1 MRRPMVFVLL
11 AGLAAMLASVMVY
24 SALKR
29 REAEVKNAMAR
40 NVQVVVAAYDLPLGT
55 KIEQGE
61 VKMTRWSADSL
72 PDGAYTDPK
81 QVIGSYVKNSMVAN
95 EPIVQAKLFTGD
107 KTAGVMPLLIPFGM
121 RAVSVPVDEVSDIAG
136 FVLPHTRVDVL
147 VATDSGASGAGGSD
161 KAFSKVVLQNVEVLA
176 VAQEVEQ
183 KKDEPQIVKVVTLL
197 VTPQEAERLA
207 LASRSGQLRLAM
219 RNYNDNKIVL
229 TSGTDVA
236 QMLRAYSLA
245 PDVPVMAVQPTH
257 HIAIAPHRPKPIEIE
272 ILRNGKSSESVSFVN
287 EAAASS
293 EGTKKSARHAHDD
306 AAEGSDG
313 DHADAGEGSTTVAS
327 APESD
332 HHDLVPQLPRP
343 HHEPAAAS
351 VNSDSAPDMAP
362 SASNAT
368 AGHAPTPKTIDI
380 P

>member
-29 REAEVKNAMAR
+29 READVQRAMAH
-40 NVQVVVAAYDLPLGT
+40 NVQVVVASYDLPLGSR
-55 KIEQGE
+55 IELGE
-61 VKMTRWSADSL
+61 VKMARWSADSV
-72 PDGAYTDPK
+72 PEGSYTDPK
-81 QVIGSYVKNSMVAN
+81 QVIGSYVKNSVVAN

-147 VATDSGASGAGGSD
+147 VAMSGGEGIE

-176 VAQEVEQ
+176 VAQEVEK
-183 KKDEPQIVKVVTLL
+183 KKDEPTVVKVVTLL
-197 VTPQEAERLA
+197 VSPQEAERLA
-207 LASRSGQLRLAM
+207 LASRAGSLRLAM

-229 TSGTDVA
+229 TNGSDVA

-245 PDVPVMAVQPTH
+245 PDVPVMAAQPEH
-257 HIAIAPHRPKPIEIE
+257 HGAAVVAAPRRARAIEVE

-287 EAAASS
+287 EAAADS
-293 EGTKKSARHAHDD
+293 GSAKQIRHARKAVEADD
-306 AAEGSDG
+306 DET
-313 DHADAGEGSTTVAS
+313 ADAGTDASTAVAS
-327 APESD
+327 APAAVD
-332 HHDLVPQLPRP
+332 HHDT
-343 HHEPAAAS
+343 
-351 VNSDSAPDMAP
+351 
-362 SASNAT
+362 AT
-368 AGHAPTPKTIDI
+368 APTPADIKPAGASSSATAVSYLPTPKTIDI

>member
-29 REAEVKNAMAR
+29 REAEVQNAMAR
-40 NVQVVVAAYDLPLGT
+40 NVQVVVASYDLPLGT

-147 VATDSGASGAGGSD
+147 VATENGGGGGGGGD

-207 LASRSGQLRLAM
+207 LASHAGTLRLAM

-229 TSGTDVA
+229 TSGTDVT

-245 PDVPVMAVQPTH
+245 PDVPVMAVQRH
-257 HIAIAPHRPKPIEIE
+257 VAIAAPHRPKPIEIE

-293 EGTKKSARHAHDD
+293 EGPKKSARHAQGDD
-306 AAEGSDG
+306 AAESSDG
-313 DHADAGEGSTTVAS
+313 DHADAAGSTTVAS

-332 HHDLVPQLPRP
+332 HHDFVAPLVRE

-351 VNSDSAPDMAP
+351 LNSDAAPNMVP
-362 SASNAT
+362 STSNAT
-368 AGHAPTPKTIDI
+368 ADHVPTPKTIDI

>member
-29 REAEVKNAMAR
+29 REAEVQNAMAR
-40 NVQVVVAAYDLPLGT
+40 NVQVVVASYDLPLGT

-147 VATDSGASGAGGSD
+147 VATENGGGGGGGGD

-183 KKDEPQIVKVVTLL
+183 KKDEPQIVKFVTLL
-197 VTPQEAERLA
+197 VTTHEAERLA
-207 LASRSGQLRLAM
+207 LASHAGTLRLAM

-229 TSGTDVA
+229 TSGTDVT

-245 PDVPVMAVQPTH
+245 PDVPVMAVQRH
-257 HIAIAPHRPKPIEIE
+257 VAIAAPHRPKPIEIE

-293 EGTKKSARHAHDD
+293 EGAKKSARHAHDD
-306 AAEGSDG
+306 DAADSSD
-313 DHADAGEGSTTVAS
+313 DHADAAGSTTVAS

-332 HHDLVPQLPRP
+332 HHDLVAPLVRE
-343 HHEPAAAS
+343 HHAPAAAS
-351 VNSDSAPDMAP
+351 MNTDAAPNMAP
-362 SASNAT
+362 STSNAT
-368 AGHAPTPKTIDI
+368 ADHVPTPKTIDI

>member
-29 REAEVKNAMAR
+29 READVQRAMAH
-40 NVQVVVAAYDLPLGT
+40 NVQVVVASMDLPLGSR
-55 KIEQGE
+55 IELGE
-61 VKMTRWSADSL
+61 VKMARWSADSV
-72 PDGAYTDPK
+72 PEGSYTDPK
-81 QVIGSYVKNSMVAN
+81 QIIGSYVKNSLVAN

-147 VATDSGASGAGGSD
+147 VAISNGEGAQ
-161 KAFSKVVLQNVEVLA
+161 KEFSKVVLQNVEVLA

-183 KKDEPQIVKVVTLL
+183 KKDEPTVVKVVTLL
-197 VTPQEAERLA
+197 VSPQESERLA
-207 LASRSGQLRLAM
+207 LASHAGSLRLAM

-229 TSGTDVA
+229 TSGSDVA
-236 QMLRAYSLA
+236 QMLRAYSMA
-245 PDVPVMAVQPTH
+245 PDVPVMAAQPQH
-257 HIAIAPHRPKPIEIE
+257 AAVAAPRRKQAIEVE

-287 EAAASS
+287 EAAADTGSV
-293 EGTKKSARHAHDD
+293 KKVSHARKPVEADD
-306 AAEGSDG
+306 DQS
-313 DHADAGEGSTTVAS
+313 ADAGADASTAVAS
-327 APESD
+327 APID
-332 HHDLVPQLPRP
+332 HHDT
-343 HHEPAAAS
+343 AAAPTAAD
-351 VNSDSAPDMAP
+351 VKPAG
-362 SASNAT
+362 ASSSAT
-368 AGHAPTPKTIDI
+368 AVSYVPTPKTIDI

>member
-29 REAEVKNAMAR
+29 REALYQNAIAH
-40 NVQVVVAAYDLPLGT
+40 NVEVVVAAYDLPLGT
-55 KIEQGE
+55 KIEVGE
-61 VKMTRWSADSL
+61 VKTTRWSADSL

-81 QVIGSYVKNSMVAN
+81 QVIGSYVKNSLVAN

-121 RAVSVPVDEVSDIAG
+121 RAVSVPVDEVSDVAG
-136 FVLPHTRVDVL
+136 FVLPHTLVDVL
-147 VATDSGASGAGGSD
+147 VATQGGEGSGD
-161 KAFSKVVLQNVEVLA
+161 KAFSKVILQNVEVLA

-183 KKDEPQIVKVVTLL
+183 KKDEPTVVKVVTLL
-197 VTPQEAERLA
+197 VTPQESERLA
-207 LASRSGQLRLAM
+207 LASHSGTLRLAM

-229 TSGTDVA
+229 TSGSDVA

-245 PDVPVMAVQPTH
+245 PDVPVLAVQRAHVPTVV
-257 HIAIAPHRPKPIEIE
+257 PHRPKAVEIE

-287 EAAASS
+287 EAAADVD
-293 EGTKKSARHAHDD
+293 GTKAAAHVRKVAAKAAADD
-306 AAEGSDG
+306 SGDAEAEATTPVGT
-313 DHADAGEGSTTVAS
+313 TTVAS
-327 APESD
+327 APAPENHD
-332 HHDLVPQLPRP
+332 FVAPQLREHHDAAEAIGSSAAVPVTAL
-343 HHEPAAAS
+343 
-351 VNSDSAPDMAP
+351 
-362 SASNAT
+362 NAT
-368 AGHAPTPKTIDI
+368 AGHVPTPKTIDI